1 MYGGFVWD
9 VHDFFHN
16 NTVYPMLSYIGNVT
30 YRRQI
35 RSLAPSLQQAKHIVI
50 AKIDRAYQGMR
61 VPLEDQ

>member
-1 MYGGFVWD
+1 
-9 VHDFFHN
+9 
-16 NTVYPMLSYIGNVT
+16 MLSYIGNVT